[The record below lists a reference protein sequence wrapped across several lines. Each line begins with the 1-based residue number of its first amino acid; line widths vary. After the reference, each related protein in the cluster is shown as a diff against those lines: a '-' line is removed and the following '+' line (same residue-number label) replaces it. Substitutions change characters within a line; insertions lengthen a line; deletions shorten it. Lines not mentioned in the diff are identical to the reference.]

1 MVSVLPMIDMGLF
14 FGLSYTLID
23 VMLLPKAQQGPSH
36 VLGVYWIILLHK
48 NTSISIIG

>member
-1 MVSVLPMIDMGLF
+1 MVSLLLMIDMGLF
-14 FGLSYTLID
+14 FELSYTLID
-23 VMLLPKAQQGPSH
+23 GMLLAKAQQGPSH